1 MPTQSSVPSNCQQVP
16 TLLSLI
22 LYVRKVSLG
31 CPFYDLFGARMT
43 PLEGLKHIRRGD
55 WSLNR
60 GTQTP
65 QIRLHTVSDGR
76 KSCHC
81 GFRLDVN
88 TIGIGKEVTD
98 KPNLLA
104 LCSLSVR
111 NGGGWEGYALLSNS
125 PGTHVKYSRG
135 WNMFCVHR
143 LWKQT
148 GLDRKCSNR
157 IWSRGWLRRKLTKP
171 SCSSARNTRD
181 LCKTQTLMRDG
192 SGKFLPSVDG
202 LLYVK
207 KQNKT
212 SLLLLSSPFI
222 KIALTFCRWRCH
234 LKIPPLFTVH
244 PTVWAKHP
252 RWHLCPGS
260 PHALAKIV
268 FFFRRMDCTM
278 RLQKGVQA
286 TAIIMSEPL
295 AW

>member
-1 MPTQSSVPSNCQQVP
+1 MTFKQHAHSVLRSIKLSTQVP

-43 PLEGLKHIRRGD
+43 PPEGQKHIRRGE

-60 GTQTP
+60 RTQTP
-65 QIRLHTVSDGR
+65 QIRLHTVSDGW

-88 TIGIGKEVTD
+88 SIGIGKEVTD

-104 LCSLSVR
+104 LCSLSVSEGSR
-111 NGGGWEGYALLSNS
+111 GGCALLSNS
-125 PGTHVKYSRG
+125 PGTHMKYSRS

-171 SCSSARNTRD
+171 SRSNARNIRD
-181 LCKTQTLMRDG
+181 LCKTQMLMLDG
-192 SGKFLPSVDG
+192 SASFSH
-202 LLYVK
+202 LL
-207 KQNKT
+207 
-212 SLLLLSSPFI
+212 
-222 KIALTFCRWRCH
+222 
-234 LKIPPLFTVH
+234 
-244 PTVWAKHP
+244 
-252 RWHLCPGS
+252 
-260 PHALAKIV
+260 
-268 FFFRRMDCTM
+268 MDFYM
-278 RLQKGVQA
+278 
-286 TAIIMSEPL
+286 
-295 AW
+295 